1 MRRKSML
8 NKKKEMVVIS
18 SLVAIPLT
26 TVLIAMV
33 TLRAGKRSPKRSTL
47 LRQARSETNTNTNNK
62 TTTRTTNTNTTT
74 ARNNNN
80 NHRQR
85 KEEAT
90 PPQLKSFIQ
99 ESRTVEATQVT
110 TAPMI
115 PTNIPSKDI
124 TIPAAV
130 EVIVPSPVDPSRS
143 IGRATVVVS
152 PSHTQEQEISISDEA
167 KKAGESLKELIKAA
181 IKDAKDSA
189 KGTGKKI
196 KEETVG
202 ISATTDSKDIQS
214 LGDNLSTL
222 VGLFEKTMAEIR
234 KEHYN
239 EQIILLQSY
248 KDLLRTQIKVA
259 RARGMM
265 ASKLKPGA

>member
-8 NKKKEMVVIS
+8 NKKEMVVIS

-62 TTTRTTNTNTTT
+62 TTTTTTNTTT

-99 ESRTVEATQVT
+99 ESRTGEAAQITV
-110 TAPMI
+110 APMI

-124 TIPAAV
+124 TIPAAI
-130 EVIVPSPVDPSRS
+130 EVIVPSQVHHSRS
-143 IGRATVVVS
+143 IGCATVVVS

-214 LGDNLSTL
+214 LRDNVNTL
-222 VGLFEKTMAEIR
+222 VGLFEKMMAEIR

>member
-1 MRRKSML
+1 ML
-8 NKKKEMVVIS
+8 NKKEMVVIS

-33 TLRAGKRSPKRSTL
+33 TLRPGKRSPKRSTL

-62 TTTRTTNTNTTT
+62 TTSTT
-74 ARNNNN
+74 ARNNN

-85 KEEAT
+85 KEEET
-90 PPQLKSFIQ
+90 PPQSKSFPQ
-99 ESRTVEATQVT
+99 ESKTGEATQVT
-110 TAPMI
+110 VAPTI
-115 PTNIPSKDI
+115 PTNIASKDV
-124 TIPAAV
+124 TIPAAIA
-130 EVIVPSPVDPSRS
+130 VIAPSPVEPSGS
-143 IGRATVVVS
+143 IGCATIVS
-152 PSHTQEQEISISDEA
+152 PPHTQEQEVSISDEA

-202 ISATTDSKDIQS
+202 IAATTDSKDIQS
-214 LGDNLSTL
+214 LGDNVDTL
-222 VGLFEKTMAEIR
+222 VGLFEKMMAEIR

-248 KDLLRTQIKVA
+248 KDLLRTQIKVSS
-259 RARGMM
+259 ARGIM

>member
-1 MRRKSML
+1 ML
-8 NKKKEMVVIS
+8 NKKEMVVIS

-47 LRQARSETNTNTNNK
+47 LRQASSETNTSTNNK
-62 TTTRTTNTNTTT
+62 TTTTTRTTTNTTT

-80 NHRQR
+80 NNHHHRQR
-85 KEEAT
+85 KEETT

-99 ESRTVEATQVT
+99 ESRTWEATQVT
-110 TAPMI
+110 VAPMI

-124 TIPAAV
+124 TIPAAI

-143 IGRATVVVS
+143 IGCATVVVS

-181 IKDAKDSA
+181 FKDAKDSA

-214 LGDNLSTL
+214 LGDNVNTL